1 MRQMKK
7 IMNKSNDTGT
17 INTVVK
23 TAIKNANAL
32 EDGKLDAVAG
42 GWAATPHKIRRF
54 GRLSG
59 TGPGPSTALARVSF
73 AKLAIM
79 ERESEC
85 SRSRRDGALSNF
97 THARP
102 FRWRRASAALSSGGF
117 AWFLPPASS
126 APILFGTQSSPT
138 WGGSEYSDL

>member
-42 GWAATPHKIRRF
+42 GWAANPTQD
-54 GRLSG
+54 
-59 TGPGPSTALARVSF
+59 TALWAAIRNRAR
-73 AKLAIM
+73 A
-79 ERESEC
+79 
-85 SRSRRDGALSNF
+85 
-97 THARP
+97 
-102 FRWRRASAALSSGGF
+102 
-117 AWFLPPASS
+117 
-126 APILFGTQSSPT
+126 
-138 WGGSEYSDL
+138 